1 MPYTLADDGD
11 EFERSYYGLFLHH
24 EFPAYEQF
32 WNAFVTPLTNR
43 LNDVQ
48 GKTDAE
54 LAAIGRSP
62 EDICISQ
69 LHYSVF
75 RHLVR
80 AYDIRV
86 APPVSVDGLYT
97 VSASGYSRLS
107 QQPSARSHNAGHF
120 R

>member
-1 MPYTLADDGD
+1 MPYTLPDDGD
-11 EFERSYYGLFLHH
+11 GYERFYYGSFLHA

-32 WNAFVTPLTNR
+32 WSTFVTPLSNR
-43 LNDVQ
+43 PNNIQ

-54 LAAIGRSP
+54 LAAIGRFP

-80 AYDIRV
+80 AYNVRT
-86 APPVSVDGLYT
+86 APPVSVDGFTPAYPHW
-97 VSASGYSRLS
+97 SALKI
-107 QQPSARSHNAGHF
+107 QLLKF
-120 R
+120 

>member
-1 MPYTLADDGD
+1 MPYTLPNDGD
-11 EFERSYYGLFLHH
+11 EYEKAYYGLFLHG
-24 EFPAYEQF
+24 EFSAYEEF
-32 WNAFVTPLTNR
+32 WSAFVTPLTNR
-43 LNDVQ
+43 PNDIQ

-54 LAAIGRSP
+54 LAAIGRPP

-86 APPVSVDGLYT
+86 APPVSVDGLYSGI
-97 VSASGYSRLS
+97 SALVGAQDTAFEVLER
-107 QQPSARSHNAGHF
+107 F